1 MHEELRRFLT
11 HMRSAFSRQATY
23 HWFVIVFAGFMV
35 RTDTLGVSSIVR
47 ALMLAPESY
56 TCLLHFFHST
66 AWTVE
71 GLMAAW
77 WEWLA
82 TREVAYRLGSRLVLV
97 GDHTKAPKDGRKM
110 PAVTTLH
117 QDSET
122 SAKPTFFR
130 GHHWGC
136 IGLLVQACDKFF
148 ATPL

>member
-23 HWFVIVFAGFMV
+23 HWFVIVFVGFVV

-82 TREVAYRLGSRLVLV
+82 TREVAYRL
-97 GDHTKAPKDGRKM
+97 
-110 PAVTTLH
+110 
-117 QDSET
+117 
-122 SAKPTFFR
+122 
-130 GHHWGC
+130 
-136 IGLLVQACDKFF
+136 
-148 ATPL
+148 